1 MNLQIRQCEIT
12 DAKAIHDLNLRE
24 LGYDYSDDAT
34 KEKIVKLLYSSKDR
48 IYVALIDG
56 NVIGYVHAND
66 YDVIYEP
73 HMKNIM
79 GIAVSSNFRK
89 MGIGKAL
96 LDSVEHWARDTGASG
111 VRLVSGAT
119 RTGAHEFYHHADI
132 VGIRNRSIKKNV
144 LFSLIKKILSIVNY
158 ICGKLER
165 GFRL

>member
-1 MNLQIRQCEIT
+1 MNELQIRQCEIT
-12 DAKAIHDLNLRE
+12 DVKAIHDLNLRE
-24 LGYDYSDDAT
+24 LGYDYSEDAA
-34 KEKIVKLLYSSKDR
+34 KEKIVKLLDSSKDR

-66 YDVIYEP
+66 YDVIYAP

-119 RTGAHEFYHHADI
+119 RTGAHEFYHHCGYSGDKKQINLKKCFIFADQED
-132 VGIRNRSIKKNV
+132 
-144 LFSLIKKILSIVNY
+144 FEH
-158 ICGKLER
+158 C
-165 GFRL
+165 